1 MKVYIVT
8 IGEYSDYRIEE
19 VFLTKE
25 KAELYINAHK
35 NDASYYYDDDYN
47 IEEYNTFDDNIY
59 EEKDKKIVTLK
70 YDCSYGSGVHYNVEI
85 MDLAL
90 IDEKNI
96 TVEDICIHT
105 DYLDCRKMESLK
117 FVKIVNS
124 DRVKTKEQYRKILQD
139 MVAETKNMLF
149 EYDYVT
155 KDNIRE
161 IVVSIEEALKQKYL

>member
-35 NDASYYYDDDYN
+35 NDAHYYDDDYN
-47 IEEYNTFDDNIY
+47 IEEYNTFDDKIY

-70 YDCSYGSGVHYNVEI
+70 YDCSYDSGVHYNVEI

-105 DYLDCRKMESLK
+105 DYLDCRKIESLN
-117 FVKIVNS
+117 FTKIVDSN
-124 DRVKTKEQYRKILQD
+124 RVKTEEQYEKILQD
-139 MVAETKNMLF
+139 IVAEAKNMLL
-149 EYDYVT
+149 EYNKNEMTY
-155 KDNIRE
+155 K
-161 IVVSIEEALKQKYL
+161 IVASIEEALEQKYL